1 LFYIL
6 KLGLAN
12 RALIPMIDKELEA
25 LKQKKLRELQ
35 RRAAFQKQK
44 KEQTDNQ
51 NILNTIFRERAWEVF
66 NTARAQFPGE
76 MAEVEQLLVNLTQAG
91 KISEMDGERLY
102 VFLRKIGLPVRLN
115 TTISYLSHG
124 KTESLSEKIKEKT
137 R

>member
-25 LKQKKLRELQ
+25 LKQKKLHELQ

-66 NTARAQFPGE
+66 NTARA
-76 MAEVEQLLVNLTQAG
+76 
-91 KISEMDGERLY
+91 
-102 VFLRKIGLPVRLN
+102 
-115 TTISYLSHG
+115 
-124 KTESLSEKIKEKT
+124 
-137 R
+137 